1 MRCHSDKTIKTCQL
15 TTHYYSVGRTKFVLL
30 TLFILLLSLLFSPTH
45 SLLMG
50 YHLTFYAQEL
60 LISQS
65 VLIDFLVISC
75 VLRLIIFLS
84 ANIVKKLEDSL
95 GSTETVKGYVEV
107 RESASL
113 VSLEFFKSLT
123 SIQPKKLSQDRL
135 GMLTCS

>member
-1 MRCHSDKTIKTCQL
+1 MSIN
-15 TTHYYSVGRTKFVLL
+15 YP
-30 TLFILLLSLLFSPTH
+30 LLFCWTYEIFAVNLVYFVAFIAVFADSFSAH
-45 SLLMG
+45 G
-50 YHLTFYAQEL
+50 
-60 LISQS
+60 ISSDFHQS

-95 GSTETVKGYVEV
+95 GSIETVKGYVEV

-135 GMLTCS
+135 GILTCS